1 MIHMVSQ
8 WERTECNSSL
18 IMIHSYTNIVLGRVS
33 DHMGCNVHICM
44 LSLRTNEGIY
54 RGKKIQQAFSFSLP
68 LSCVHLE
75 VSIYS
80 NSHCP
85 RLLC

>member
-18 IMIHSYTNIVLGRVS
+18 IMIHSYTNIVLERVS

-54 RGKKIQQAFSFSLP
+54 RGKKSNK
-68 LSCVHLE
+68 LSVLAYLFLVCV
-75 VSIYS
+75 
-80 NSHCP
+80 
-85 RLLC
+85 